1 MGVHSKNFKVKKH
14 LILSLALILTSTLFA
29 QKTESP
35 QEISETNQVAI
46 NRLTDQVVNFPQEK
60 IYVQFDRHVYSAGD
74 RIWYRIHM
82 INAATHT
89 RMAISRYVY
98 VELINAHNEVVLRK
112 KIRPT
117 EDATYFGQI
126 DLSADIAQGWYSIR
140 AYTNFMRNI
149 DEDYFFRQKIYIG
162 NPLKGL
168 QGVSI
173 EENTGSY
180 NSDFKK
186 EVKTQ
191 AEFDLQFFPEGGNLI
206 AGNMQTI
213 GFKAI
218 GKNGLGT
225 DINGRI
231 IDDQNKEL
239 LTFKSNYLGMGMIV
253 MTPEAGKTYT
263 AICEDSR
270 GQSINVKLP
279 PVSTN
284 HYGLSIKHNNT
295 VINIGLL
302 TPNGAVRSDTLYLL
316 GNIRGVPFIQA
327 TITPQTPAIT
337 ISKEGLNAGV
347 TQFLLMNKKYEILS
361 ERLIYILGK
370 NKANLNTTLD
380 KASYVKRD
388 AVHASMMLK
397 DSKGN
402 PLAGNFSISVT
413 DDNDVK
419 IDSNETTIESYILL
433 QSDLKGV
440 IENPNN
446 YFRAENKSK
455 AYELDLLMLT
465 QGWKRYNV
473 AGTLVGNPDKP
484 NRYGLEMGPVITGKV
499 QNFPARRGLPKI
511 NVSFIAHNNMNYD
524 AVTTDNYGRF
534 TYQCPEFP
542 DSTTFLVQAQ
552 KKQGAYIELIV
563 NKDTFPKVERSCIF
577 PNELRQD
584 AAMKDFMKKSR
595 DRYYFQNGMMSVTLK
610 DVVIKAKKTDK
621 NEEIRRERGSTYLFP
636 SFTFDEEDFKG
647 VSNIKFLL
655 MQAPGVTVDD
665 SNNSIKIRGNEA
677 LIMVDNMRWQFD
689 ELANID
695 VSNVKLIDILR
706 EPGETM
712 SYGMEGKNGV
722 ICIYLKRANEKKS
735 DEPVVPERNQ
745 TSITPLGHSLPAEFY
760 VPKYQVEET
769 RKDPM
774 PDLRSTIFWKPNVHT
789 DENGLADIFFYT
801 ADSLGP
807 FTITAEGVSPTGEII
822 RYQGKIN
829 TKNK

>member
-1 MGVHSKNFKVKKH
+1 MKNY
-14 LILSLALILTSTLFA
+14 LILSLTFFFTSTLFA
-29 QKTESP
+29 QKAESLD
-35 QEISETNQVAI
+35 EISQTNQVAI
-46 NRLTDQVVNFPQEK
+46 DRLTEQVVNFPQEK
-60 IYVQFDRHVYSAGD
+60 IYVQFDRQVYSAGD

-82 INAATHT
+82 VNAATHT

-98 VELINAHNEVVLRK
+98 VELINAHNEVILRK

-126 DLSADIAQGWYSIR
+126 DLSPDIAQGWYSIR
-140 AYTNFMRNI
+140 TYTNFMRNI
-149 DEDYFFRQKIYIG
+149 DEDYFFRQNIYIG

-206 AGNMQTI
+206 AGTIQTV

-239 LTFKSNYLGMGMIV
+239 FTFKSSYLGMGMITF
-253 MTPEAGKTYT
+253 TPEAGKSYT

-270 GQSINVKLP
+270 GQSITVKLP

-284 HYGLSIKHNNT
+284 QYGLSIKHNNT

-302 TPNGAVRSDTLYLL
+302 TPNGAIRQDTLYLL
-316 GNIRGVPFIQA
+316 GNIRGIPFLQA
-327 TITPQTPAIT
+327 TITPQTPSFT
-337 ISKEGLNAGV
+337 VSKEGINAGV
-347 TQFLLMNKKYEILS
+347 TQFLLLNKKREILS
-361 ERLIYILGK
+361 ERLIYISGN
-370 NKANLNTTLD
+370 NKASLKSTLD
-380 KASYVKRD
+380 KTNYVKRD
-388 AVHASMMLK
+388 AVHASLLLK

-402 PLAGNFSISVT
+402 PLAANFSISVT

-419 IDSNETTIESYILL
+419 IDTNETTIESYILL

-446 YFRAENKSK
+446 YFRVSNKIR

-484 NRYGLEMGPVITGKV
+484 TRYGLEMGPVITGKV

-552 KKQGAYIELIV
+552 KKQGAYMELIV

-595 DRYYFQNGMMSVTLK
+595 DRYYYQKGMMSVTLK
-610 DVVIKAKKTDK
+610 DVVIKAKKVDK
-621 NEEIRRERGSTYLFP
+621 NEEIRKERGSTYLFP

-722 ICIYLKRANEKKS
+722 ICIYLKRGNEKTS

-760 VPKYQVEET
+760 VPKYQMEET
-769 RKDPM
+769 KKDPM
-774 PDLRSTIFWKPNVHT
+774 PDLRSTIFWKPNVHS
-789 DENGLADIFFYT
+789 DEKGLADIFFYT
-801 ADSLGP
+801 ADSQGP
-807 FTITAEGVSPTGEII
+807 FTITAEGISPTGEII